1 MLLKIA
7 TAFFLFVGLSIGV
20 FAKDNKAQD
29 LLVVASEHPLLQ
41 YQENGE
47 NKGPTIE
54 ILNGLLKETPLR
66 SRVSFM
72 PWARAFATV
81 KHNPNTLILSMIRT
95 PDREPNFHWLIKV
108 SQSARVFIS
117 LASKPENYV
126 DNFEQAKNRLIAV
139 RLGSAAQKELLSHG
153 FSEHNNLY
161 IVSSDEQMI
170 HLLANGRIDLVYTDP
185 NNVLKHLE
193 SSGNANIAI
202 SHKKIVPK
210 DQRISYIALNKNTD
224 IAIVQQLQNAA
235 RKFEKTA
242 EYRYLLAK

>member
-1 MLLKIA
+1 
-7 TAFFLFVGLSIGV
+7 
-20 FAKDNKAQD
+20 
-29 LLVVASEHPLLQ
+29 
-41 YQENGE
+41 
-47 NKGPTIE
+47 
-54 ILNGLLKETPLR
+54 
-66 SRVSFM
+66 M
-72 PWARAFATV
+72 PWARAFATA

-95 PDREPNFHWLIKV
+95 PEREADFHWLIKV
-108 SQSARVFIS
+108 SQTARVFIS

-126 DNFEQAKNRLIAV
+126 DDIEQAKNKLIAV
-139 RLGSAAQKELLSHG
+139 VLGSAAHNELISDG
-153 FSEHNNLY
+153 FSEQKNLY

-170 HLLANGRIDLVYTDP
+170 NLLANGRIDLVYTDP
-185 NNVLKHLE
+185 NNVLKHLK

-202 SHKKIVPK
+202 RHNKIVSK

>member
-1 MLLKIA
+1 MLLKISL
-7 TAFFLFVGLSIGV
+7 AFFLYMGLSIDA
-20 FAKDNKAQD
+20 FANKYKAQD

-54 ILNGLLKETPLR
+54 ILNGLLKETPLK
-66 SRVSFM
+66 SKVSFM

-95 PDREPNFHWLIKV
+95 PEREANFHWLIKV
-108 SQSARVFIS
+108 SETARVFIS

-126 DNFEQAKNRLIAV
+126 DNIEQAKKKLIAV
-139 RLGSAAQKELLSHG
+139 VLGSAAHNELISYG
-153 FSEHNNLY
+153 FSEQKNLY

-170 HLLANGRIDLVYTDP
+170 HLLTHSRIDLVYSDP
-185 NNVLKHLE
+185 NNVLKHLK

-202 SHKKIVPK
+202 RHKKIAPK

-224 IAIVQQLQNAA
+224 IAIVQQLQNAV

>member
-1 MLLKIA
+1 MLLKIT
-7 TAFFLFVGLSIGV
+7 TAFFLFVGISIGV
-20 FAKDNKAQD
+20 FASDNNAQE

-54 ILNGLLKETPLR
+54 ILNGLLKETPLK

-95 PDREPNFHWLIKV
+95 PDREPYFHWLIKV

-126 DNFEQAKNRLIAV
+126 DNIDQAKHKLVAV
-139 RLGSAAQKELLSHG
+139 RLGSAAYNELISHG
-153 FSEHNNLY
+153 FSEQKNIY

-185 NNVLKHLE
+185 NNALKHLK

-202 SHKKIVPK
+202 RHKKIVPK

-224 IAIVQQLQNAA
+224 ITIVQQLQNAA

-242 EYRYLLAK
+242 EYQYLLAK